1 MSFQN
6 YVFTSSICAA
16 PRLGWPHGEVEC
28 KNMGEVVQRM
38 DCVDGE
44 REREKVSNRG
54 GSFDDFSKSLLQVH
68 TIKEKYP
75 MLRYRG
81 GCDVPQRRLFVSLV
95 ALPL

>member
-6 YVFTSSICAA
+6 YVFTFRICAA

-44 REREKVSNRG
+44 RERERERKRAIEGAVSMTFLSR
-54 GSFDDFSKSLLQVH
+54 FY
-68 TIKEKYP
+68 KYT
-75 MLRYRG
+75 L
-81 GCDVPQRRLFVSLV
+81 
-95 ALPL
+95 